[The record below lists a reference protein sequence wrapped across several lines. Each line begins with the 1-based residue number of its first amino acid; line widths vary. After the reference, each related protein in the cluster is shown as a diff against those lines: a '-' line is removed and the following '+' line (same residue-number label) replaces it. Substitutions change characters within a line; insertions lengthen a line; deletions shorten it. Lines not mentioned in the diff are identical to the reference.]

1 MRVVCGYCLPELR
14 CPSATFRSAAM
25 RPRPKTS
32 AAQKA
37 RGRASTT
44 PVHGDWA
51 VRTLDGRAVPVPN
64 AARASTAGSRP
75 EVMFTLL
82 GTSFHNPSTDPQ
94 EMATAYQA
102 RPGRGKLFFFAG

>member
-1 MRVVCGYCLPELR
+1 MRVVCGYCLPELP
-14 CPSATFRSAAM
+14 CPSATFRSAAL

-51 VRTLDGRAVPVPN
+51 VRTLDGRAVPLPN
-64 AARASTAGSRP
+64 AARVSTAVSRP
-75 EVMFTLL
+75 EILFTIL
-82 GTSFHNPSTDPQ
+82 GTSFHMASTDPQ
-94 EMATAYQA
+94 DMAAAYVA
-102 RPGRGKLFFFAG
+102 RPG